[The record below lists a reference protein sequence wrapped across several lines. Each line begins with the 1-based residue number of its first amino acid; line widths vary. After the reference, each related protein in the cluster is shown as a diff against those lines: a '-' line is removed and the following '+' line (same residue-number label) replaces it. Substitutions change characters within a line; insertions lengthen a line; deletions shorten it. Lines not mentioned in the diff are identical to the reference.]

1 MKLSTLAAGLILLL
15 GLGACATGPLKEAD
29 TPEEL
34 IQYGQE
40 AMDRNRYELALA
52 YYEHILERFPG
63 SDYAICAAEYE
74 IAFIHY
80 KQKKYDLAKTEFQAL
95 LERYNTPDE
104 ELLPAQF
111 KILTN
116 IVLEQIDTK
125 TGKKGR
131 S

>member
-1 MKLSTLAAGLILLL
+1 MKLSTLAAGLVLLL

-40 AMDRNRYELALA
+40 AMDRNRYEQALA
-52 YYEHILERFPG
+52 YYELILERYP
-63 SDYAICAAEYE
+63 DNEYVICAAEYE

-80 KQKKYDLAKTEFQAL
+80 KQKKYDLARTEFQTL
-95 LERYNTPDE
+95 LGRYNTPDE

-116 IVLEQIDTK
+116 IVLEQLETK
-125 TGKKGR
+125 TRKKGR

>member
-1 MKLSTLAAGLILLL
+1 MKLSILTAALILLL
-15 GLGACATGPLKEAD
+15 GACTTWPQPTDET

-34 IQYGQE
+34 VQYAQE
-40 AMDRNRYELALA
+40 AMDHNRYKQALG
-52 YYEHILERFPG
+52 YYQLILERFPG
-63 SDYAICAAEYE
+63 NDYMICTAEYE

-80 KQKKYDLAKTEFQAL
+80 KQKKYDEARLEFQAL

-116 IVLEQIDTK
+116 IILEQIAAKTK
-125 TGKKGR
+125 KKT
-131 S
+131 